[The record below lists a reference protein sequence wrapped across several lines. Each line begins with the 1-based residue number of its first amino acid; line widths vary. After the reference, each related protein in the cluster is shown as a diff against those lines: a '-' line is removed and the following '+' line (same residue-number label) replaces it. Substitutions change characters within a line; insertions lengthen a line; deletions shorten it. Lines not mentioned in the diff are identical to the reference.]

1 MLTVWR
7 WFLAV
12 VLLAGLVFRLGGA
25 EAPSPE
31 ERAFIAAAQAFEGG
45 FFERADKELEAFA
58 QQFPA
63 SARVPEAVLMQA
75 QARVQLKNYAG
86 AIELLSARLATAGTW
101 MDQYLF
107 WLGEAHNR
115 QDQYAQ
121 AADYFAR
128 LVREQTN
135 SSRRLEAAVAEAA
148 ARSKLAQWPQVVAL
162 LQDSNSVVQVTGRSN
177 PTNGLVVRGFLLLS
191 EAYLAQGQYGPP
203 KRHCNRWRAFR
214 CIPAG
219 LAATAC
225 ALPQSVGGNRAEEA
239 WSAAAIS
246 WCWPPTQP
254 NRNCWPTARRF
265 ERASSRNSGGSATP
279 SPRIKTTW
287 RTACPPSGS
296 AGAVENQ
303 LAGAGGKRPRA
314 SHRHPRAVLCPAS
327 GRAGRGPR
335 PADRW
340 RVALA
345 PVGRPGREGG
355 GGRGGSRHQRRPR
368 YESHGLAQAAFS
380 EFVSKFPQS
389 PLLGKAQLDLGW
401 CLWTENRWAESR
413 AAFQAATTNLPA
425 PSVDLAVAYF
435 KLGDVCFQEQD
446 YTNALAN
453 YRVIREKFA
462 GIEEVRTNLLEPALY
477 QEVRVALAAGDV
489 TSAARAL
496 TNILGSFPEGFHAER
511 ALLLVGSE
519 LGRKG
524 NPAAAR
530 QLFEDF
536 LQRAPA
542 APLLPELRL
551 GVARTYEREG
561 KWTEVIAAY
570 DQWLGQ
576 FTNHPARPRAE
587 YDRAWACWQAGL
599 ETNALTGFT
608 NFVAQ
613 YPAHEL
619 APLAQRWV
627 ADYFFRNGDPF
638 QAEKNY
644 QLLYKSTNWPPS
656 RITYE
661 AQLLAGRAAM
671 ARLSWEDADDYFTQL
686 YNDTNCP
693 YLDLR
698 VQALVGY
705 GDYWISRDSTNKV
718 ADYDQAIGAFNG
730 ILSRHPTNRLAV
742 LALGKIASC
751 YLQRALASQ
760 DYELSRTNFLQV
772 IAATNADVTA
782 RSIATVGLAV
792 VWKSRRPWCRT
803 PRAVGLA
810 QAGPGSLPGCV
821 LPQGRAR
828 GGDAGRILDPQGGV
842 GRRGAGRDPPGVG
855 KRHPALSAVDGNGP
869 CLAAASREKRSA
881 RPRAIGARA
890 RRRRLKCG
898 IDTVRRPPLASARK
912 EQPCFAPNQHSGIFL
927 ELWPTQYW
935 SAPNGATKAKAKLL
949 TCSPNR
955 RTWWFAPKAETT
967 RGTPSISRVRSMCCT
982 WFPRA
987 SSAKARSASSATA
1000 WSWTPS
1006 ASWTEIEGLRKLGVR
1021 AINKNLFL
1029 SEPPLVFPYHREL
1042 DRAARNPKGRR
1053 RSARPSA
1060 ASSRLRDKAAR
1071 TGLRG
1076 WT

>member
-191 EAYLAQGQYGPP
+191 EAYLAQGQY
-203 KRHCNRWRAFR
+203 RAAEAALQ
-214 CIPAG
+214 PLAG
-219 LAATAC
+219 VPLHPRLDWQRQHVLCRIQLAE
-225 ALPQSVGGNRAEEA
+225 NRAEEA
-239 WSAAAIS
+239 LACSSNLLVLATNAAQPQLLADSAA
-246 WCWPPTQP
+246 
-254 NRNCWPTARRF
+254 F
-265 ERASSRNSGGSATP
+265 
-279 SPRIKTTW
+279 
-287 RTACPPSGS
+287 
-296 AGAVENQ
+296 
-303 LAGAGGKRPRA
+303 
-314 SHRHPRAVLCPAS
+314 
-327 GRAGRGPR
+327 RAGVLEKLGRVGDAIAAYQNNLADGV
-335 PADRW
+335 PAERQRQALLKISSLALEENDLAQATATLERFYAQHPAAPAADLALLTVGEL
-340 RVALA
+340 RLRQSVALA
-345 PVGRPGREGG
+345 GKAAAGG
-355 GGRGGSRHQRRPR
+355 AGAATNAALATNLMA
-368 YESHGLAQAAFS
+368 LAQAAFS

-425 PSVDLAVAYF
+425 PSVDLAVAHF

-698 VQALVGY
+698 VQALFGY

-792 VWKSRRPWCRT
+792 VLEKQAALART
-803 PRAVGLA
+803 PAEQLALRKQALDHYLDVFYRKVVREGEAPDEFWTRKAGLDA
-810 QAGPGSLPGCV
+810 AALAETLQEWESAIQLYQQLMEMVPALRPRLEKNV
-821 LPQGRAR
+821 LRAR
-828 GGDAGRILDPQGGV
+828 EQLARE
-842 GRRGAGRDPPGVG
+842 RGAAG
-855 KRHPALSAVDGNGP
+855 
-869 CLAAASREKRSA
+869 
-881 RPRAIGARA
+881 
-890 RRRRLKCG
+890 
-898 IDTVRRPPLASARK
+898 
-912 EQPCFAPNQHSGIFL
+912 
-927 ELWPTQYW
+927 
-935 SAPNGATKAKAKLL
+935 
-949 TCSPNR
+949 
-955 RTWWFAPKAETT
+955 
-967 RGTPSISRVRSMCCT
+967 
-982 WFPRA
+982 
-987 SSAKARSASSATA
+987 
-1000 WSWTPS
+1000 
-1006 ASWTEIEGLRKLGVR
+1006 
-1021 AINKNLFL
+1021 
-1029 SEPPLVFPYHREL
+1029 
-1042 DRAARNPKGRR
+1042 
-1053 RSARPSA
+1053 
-1060 ASSRLRDKAAR
+1060 
-1071 TGLRG
+1071 
-1076 WT
+1076 